1 MNDTQV
7 LIAGAGPTGM
17 VLALWLAR
25 AGVRVRIVD
34 PRMAA
39 GEASRA
45 VAVHAR
51 TLELY
56 DQLGLA
62 QAVVAGGVQIDHLAV
77 RANGIERARLAIGG
91 GGEGISPFPFV
102 LAYPQDDHERLLE
115 KALLAAG
122 VAIERG
128 TQVVG
133 LDQTATSVNVRLDSA
148 SGAERVEVDYLCGC
162 DGAGSRVRHAL
173 GLEFAGGTYDQTFYV
188 ADAMVEGMAADQGV
202 SVCLNAEGFCLVLPV
217 RRTGAYRLIGVV
229 QDSQGR
235 GEHFTFD
242 QVRDEVEQ
250 TTGLKVK
257 EVNWFSTYRSHHRM
271 ATSFASGRVYLAG
284 DAAHIHSPAG
294 GQGMNTGIGDAI
306 NLGWKLASVL
316 HRRADASILATYA
329 TERMG
334 FARELLKSTDR
345 AFRLI
350 ASDGSMG
357 RLWRTRLLPHV
368 LPAVAAFKGAPRL
381 AFRVVSQ
388 VRIAYRDSALSAG
401 RAGKL
406 RGGDRLPWLP
416 VGEADN
422 FAPLTSRDWQLHV
435 YGEPGPGVRRL
446 AYNTGL
452 PLHGYVHAAQARA
465 AGIPAG
471 TVCLVRPDGYIA
483 MLRGDQEEAGL
494 VDMANYIARF
504 AIVASPQSVRIGE
517 S

>member
-45 VAVHAR
+45 MAVHAR

-56 DQLGLA
+56 AQLGLA
-62 QAVVAGGVQIDHLAV
+62 EAVVAGGIPMDHIAV
-77 RANGIERARLAIGG
+77 RTRGVERAKVAIGA
-91 GGEGISPFPFV
+91 GGEGISPFPYV
-102 LAYPQDDHERLLE
+102 LTYPQDDHERLLE

-128 TQVVG
+128 VQVVG
-133 LDQTATSVNVRLDSA
+133 LDQTSTSVHVRLDSA
-148 SGAERVEVDYLCGC
+148 SGAERTHVDYLCGC

-173 GLEFAGGTYDQTFYV
+173 GLDFAGGTYEQTFYV
-188 ADAMVEGMAADQGV
+188 TDAMVEGPAADHGV
-202 SVCLNAEGFCLVLPV
+202 SVCMNAEGFCLVMPV

-235 GEHFTFD
+235 GEHFTFED
-242 QVRDEVEQ
+242 VREQVER
-250 TTGLKVK
+250 TTGLKVN

-271 ATSFASGRVYLAG
+271 ASSFASGRVYLAG

-316 HRRADASILATYA
+316 HRRADASILSTYA
-329 TERMG
+329 TERMA
-334 FARELLKSTDR
+334 FARELLQSTDR

-350 ASDGSMG
+350 ASDGSFG
-357 RLWRTRLLPHV
+357 RFWRTGLLPHV
-368 LPAVAAFKGAPRL
+368 IRAVAAFKGTPRL

-388 VRIAYRDSALSAG
+388 VRIAYHDSALSAG

-416 VGEADN
+416 AGEADN

-452 PLHGYVHAAQARA
+452 PLHSYIHGAKAHA
-465 AGIPAG
+465 AGIPTG

-483 MLRGDQEEAGL
+483 VVRGDQEESGL

-504 AIVASPQSVRIGE
+504 AIVAAPQSVGLADN
-517 S
+517 

>member
-17 VLALWLAR
+17 ALALWLAR
-25 AGVRVRIVD
+25 DGVRVRIVD

-45 VAVHAR
+45 MAVHAR
-51 TLELY
+51 TLEFY

-62 QAVVAGGVQIDHLAV
+62 QAVVAAGIEIDHLAV
-77 RANGIERARLAIGG
+77 RVNGVQRARLAIGH

-128 TQVVG
+128 TQVLG
-133 LDQTATSVNVRLDSA
+133 LDQTPTSVNVRLDSA
-148 SGAERVEVDYLCGC
+148 GGAERVDVDYLCGC

-173 GLEFAGGTYDQTFYV
+173 GLDFAGGTYEQTFYV
-188 ADAMVEGMAADQGV
+188 TDAMVEGAAADGGV
-202 SVCLNAEGFCLVLPV
+202 SVCMNAEGFCLVLPV

-235 GEHFTFD
+235 GEHFTFED
-242 QVRDEVEQ
+242 VRDEVER
-250 TTGLKVK
+250 TTGLKVN
-257 EVNWFSTYRSHHRM
+257 EVNWFSTYRSHHRI
-271 ATSFASGRVYLAG
+271 ASSFASGRVYLAG

-306 NLGWKLASVL
+306 NLAWKLASVL
-316 HRRADASILATYA
+316 HRRADASILSTYA
-329 TERMG
+329 TERMA
-334 FARELLKSTDR
+334 FARELLQSTDR

-350 ASDGSMG
+350 ASDGSIG
-357 RLWRTRLLPHV
+357 RLWRTGLLPHV
-368 LPAVAAFKGAPRL
+368 IRVVAAFSGTPRL

-401 RAGKL
+401 RAGTL

-416 VGEADN
+416 AGDVDN
-422 FAPLTSRDWQLHV
+422 FTSLTTRDWQLHV

-452 PLHGYVHAAQARA
+452 PLHGYVHAAKAQA

-483 MLRGDQEEAGL
+483 MVRGDQEEQGL
-494 VDMANYIARF
+494 VEMANYIARF
-504 AIVASPQSVRIGE
+504 AIVANPESMRIGE

>member
-17 VLALWLAR
+17 VLALWLVR

-45 VAVHAR
+45 MAVHAR

-62 QAVVAGGVQIDHLAV
+62 EAVVAGGIPMDHICV
-77 RANGIERARLAIGG
+77 RTKGVERATVAVGA
-91 GGEGISPFPFV
+91 GGEGISPFPYV
-102 LAYPQDDHERLLE
+102 LTYPQDDHERLLE

-128 TQVVG
+128 TQVLG
-133 LDQTATSVNVRLDSA
+133 LDQTSTSVHVRLDSA
-148 SGAERVEVDYLCGC
+148 GGAERVHVDYLCGC

-173 GLEFAGGTYDQTFYV
+173 GLDFAGGTYDQTFYV
-188 ADAMVEGMAADQGV
+188 TDAMVEGAAADKGV
-202 SVCLNAEGFCLVLPV
+202 SLCTNAEGFCLVMPV

-229 QDSQGR
+229 QDSLGR
-235 GEHFTFD
+235 GEHFSFED
-242 QVRDEVEQ
+242 VREQVER
-250 TTGLKVK
+250 TTGLKVN

-271 ATSFASGRVYLAG
+271 ASSFASGRVYLAG

-316 HRRADASILATYA
+316 QRRADASILATYA

-334 FARELLKSTDR
+334 FARQLLQSTDR

-350 ASDGSMG
+350 ASDGSIG
-357 RLWRTRLLPHV
+357 RVWRTGLLPHV
-368 LPAVAAFKGAPRL
+368 IRAVAAFKGTPRF
-381 AFRVVSQ
+381 AFRLVSQ
-388 VRIAYRDSALSAG
+388 IQIAYHDSALSAG

-416 VGEADN
+416 VGDANN
-422 FAPLTSRDWQLHV
+422 FEPLTSRDWQLHV

-452 PLHGYVHAAQARA
+452 PLHGYIHGEKAQA

-483 MLRGDQEEAGL
+483 MVRGDQEESGL
-494 VDMANYIARF
+494 VEMANYIARF
-504 AIVASPQSVRIGE
+504 AIVASPESIRIVE

>member
-1 MNDTQV
+1 MKQTQV

-25 AGVRVRIVD
+25 AGIRVRIVD
-34 PRMAA
+34 PRMTA

-45 VAVHAR
+45 MAVHAR

-62 QAVVAGGVQIDHLAV
+62 KAVVAGGIPIDHLALRTGGV
-77 RANGIERARLAIGG
+77 ARARLSISR

-115 KALLAAG
+115 KALLDAG

-128 TQVVG
+128 TQVLG
-133 LDQTATSVNVRLDSA
+133 LDQTTGSVNVRLDSPA
-148 SGAERVEVDYLCGC
+148 GAERVEVAYLCGC
-162 DGAGSRVRHAL
+162 DGASSRVRHAL

-188 ADAMVEGMAADQGV
+188 TDAMVEGAAADQGV
-202 SVCLNAEGFCLVLPV
+202 SLCTNAEGFCLVLPV

-229 QDSQGR
+229 QDSKGR
-235 GEHFTFD
+235 GEHFTFED
-242 QVRDEVEQ
+242 VRGEVERA
-250 TTGLKVK
+250 TGLKVN

-271 ATSFASGRVYLAG
+271 AASFASGRVFLAG
-284 DAAHIHSPAG
+284 DAAHVHSPAG

-306 NLGWKLASVL
+306 NLAWKLASVL

-329 TERMG
+329 TERMA

-345 AFRLI
+345 AFRLM
-350 ASDGSMG
+350 ASDGPMA
-357 RLWRTRLLPHV
+357 RVWRTRILPHLV
-368 LPAVAAFKGAPRL
+368 STVAPFSGTPRL

-388 VRIAYRDSALSAG
+388 VRIAYHDSALSAG

-416 VGEADN
+416 VGDADN
-422 FAPLTSRDWQLHV
+422 FAPLISRDWQLHV

-452 PLHGYVHAAQARA
+452 PLHGYIHDEQART

-483 MLRGDQEEAGL
+483 MLKGDQEETGL

-504 AIVASPQSVRIGE
+504 AIVADPQSVRVSI